1 MEEKRK
7 MLSTFRSHAKGWI
20 AWVFVILVSVP
31 FALWGIGQY
40 RSLITTDYVAKVN
53 GAKIMP
59 QRLQN
64 AYEQAFQQ
72 RQNEMNGKFN
82 PTPKEQLALK
92 KQTLQQL
99 INSTLLLQQA
109 RNDRLLT
116 SNSAVSQQISQIPAF
131 QANGHF
137 NYQQYKSVLASN
149 GLTVQ
154 QFENEVR
161 SQLLSQQLESG
172 LAETTLP
179 TTKEVEALAAMLQQ
193 QRKVAWFVLPLKGF
207 MPSAPPS
214 ETAVQAYYK
223 AHQDRYSIPETV
235 TLSYLQLDKK
245 SLMSRVKVTPE
256 ALHDYYRTHQS
267 QYGIPPARKVAEIL
281 IKPSATS
288 ATAEASAMSKA
299 QGLLGK
305 IKAAKDPQAE
315 FASLARKDSDDP
327 ISRRNGGSIGY
338 VSRGQL
344 PEKLDNAVFG
354 LKKIGATAGPIQT
367 GNGWVLLQLLDK
379 RGGSVRPFD
388 KVKAQV
394 ATDYKT
400 QKAKDLYYKLDG
412 DFANLTYEHAGTLE
426 VAAKKLGLP
435 VQTVSGV
442 TRDQGKGIAKDAK
455 VRKAA
460 FSDGVMKQHQNSN
473 PIKLG
478 DENAVV
484 IRVSNVTPSKARPL
498 DQVRKDI
505 VSALSRREAREAAS
519 DAGKRALAALR
530 GGQSMTAVA
539 KAHDAKLQGPE
550 QIKRSASKL
559 PGPLLQAVF
568 TMAPAPGSKARYAA
582 VEMPDGGQAVYAL
595 LGVQPGQVDKM
606 KAAEKT
612 AYATQLGR
620 IYAQQTGEDYLN
632 WLRSQADIKIVE
644 SNIQ

>member
-1 MEEKRK
+1 
-7 MLSTFRSHAKGWI
+7 MLATFRSHAKGWI

-53 GAKIMP
+53 GTKIMP

-72 RQNEMNGKFN
+72 RQSEMNGKFN

-99 INSTLLLQQA
+99 VNSTLLLQQA
-109 RNDRLLT
+109 HNDRLLA
-116 SNSAVSQQISQIPAF
+116 SNGDVSQQISQIPAF

-137 NYQQYKSVLASN
+137 DYQQYKSVLASN
-149 GLTVQ
+149 GLTVE
-154 QFENEVR
+154 QFENRVR

-172 LAETTLP
+172 IAETTMP
-179 TTKEVEALAAMLQQ
+179 TTKEVTALAAMLKQ
-193 QRKVAWFVLPLKGF
+193 QRKLAWFVLPLKGF
-207 MPSAPPS
+207 MPSTPPS
-214 ETAVQAYYK
+214 DSEIQAYYK
-223 AHQDRYSIPETV
+223 AHQDRFSTPETV
-235 TLSYLQLDKK
+235 SISYLQLDKK

-267 QYGIPPARKVAEIL
+267 QYGVPPARKVAEIL

-288 ATAEASAMSKA
+288 AAAEAMAMSKA

-305 IKAAKDPQAE
+305 VKSAKDPQTA
-315 FASLARKDSDDP
+315 FARLARKDSDDP
-327 ISRRNGGSIGY
+327 ISSRNGGSIGY

-344 PEKLDNAVFG
+344 PQKLDDAVFG
-354 LKKIGATAGPIQT
+354 LKKVGDTAGPVRSAK
-367 GNGWVLLQLLDK
+367 GWVLLQLLGK

-388 KVKAQV
+388 QVKSQV
-394 ATDYKT
+394 VTDYKT

-426 VAAKKLGLP
+426 VAAKKLGLE
-435 VQTVSGV
+435 VHTVSGV
-442 TRDQGKGIAKDAK
+442 TREQGKGIAKNPK

-460 FSDGVMKQHQNSN
+460 FSDSVMKQHQNSN
-473 PIKLG
+473 PVKLG

-484 IRVSNVTPSKARPL
+484 LRVSSVTPSKAKPL

-505 VSALSRREAREAAS
+505 VSVLSQREARKAAS
-519 DAGKRALAALR
+519 SAGRKALAALR
-530 GGQSMTAVA
+530 GGQSITAVA
-539 KAHDAKLQGPE
+539 KAHGAKVQGPE
-550 QIKRSASKL
+550 LVKRSDSKL
-559 PGPLLQAVF
+559 PAPLLQAAF
-568 TMAPAPGSKARYAA
+568 TMAPAAGSNARYAS

-595 LGVQPGQVDKM
+595 LGVKPGDVDKM
-606 KAAEKT
+606 KDAEKT

-644 SNIQ
+644 DNIQ